1 MQEFL
6 EALRDFL
13 EETGMAHS
21 RLGLEATGDPTLV
34 RRIRQ
39 GQAPRLDTADRVLA
53 FMGRETLGDAFRREV
68 DAFLEVTRI
77 KPYLFGRSAAG
88 NPSFVVDLRRGRA
101 PRLDTMERVRTWMR
115 ANCTGEERRAIRALA
130 AGGGSGGRDATR
142 TTRTNNAT
150 NATNSTKTDER
161 ADKAGDDREMRKT
174 NRGNRNGAGNGIR
187 GTDDGTGEEEPVYL
201 DTRAAAAF
209 LGLSPRTLDRYRV
222 SGDGPEFFRFGNRIR
237 YLKSDVAAWAAARRV
252 RSTSDPNY
260 DRTQRQPD
268 EPTGRGKDTDDPR

>member
-6 EALRDFL
+6 DALRDFL
-13 EETGMAHS
+13 EETGMAQS

-101 PRLDTMERVRTWMR
+101 PRLDTMERVRAWMR
-115 ANCTGEERRAIRALA
+115 ANCTGEERRAISEMA
-130 AGGGSGGRDATR
+130 AGGEAGDRDATD
-142 TTRTNNAT
+142 TNGASCST
-150 NATNSTKTDER
+150 NPTNPTNQTNTDET
-161 ADKAGDDREMRKT
+161 ADKAGEDREMRT
-174 NRGNRNGAGNGIR
+174 MNHMRRNGAGNGA
-187 GTDDGTGEEEPVYL
+187 GGGHDGTGEEEPVYL

-260 DRTQRQPD
+260 DRP
-268 EPTGRGKDTDDPR
+268 PGGSPGRGKEPDDHR